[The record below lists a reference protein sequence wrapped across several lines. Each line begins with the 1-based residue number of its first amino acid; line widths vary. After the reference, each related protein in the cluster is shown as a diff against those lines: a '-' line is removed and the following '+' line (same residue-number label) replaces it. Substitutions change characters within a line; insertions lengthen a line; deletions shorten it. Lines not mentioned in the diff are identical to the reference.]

1 MTLSSNALFSADSKY
16 TDVMSELK
24 QLT

>member
-1 MTLSSNALFSADSKY
+1 MTLSSNALFSTDSKY